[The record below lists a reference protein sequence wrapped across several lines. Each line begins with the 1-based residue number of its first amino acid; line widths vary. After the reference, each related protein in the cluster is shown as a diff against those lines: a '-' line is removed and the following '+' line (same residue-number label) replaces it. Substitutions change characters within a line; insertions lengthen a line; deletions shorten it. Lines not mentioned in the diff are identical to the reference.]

1 MIDIGELL
9 RAYREGYFPMSD
21 PSDEKVYWCQ
31 PHFRAVVPLDD
42 YRPSRDV
49 RRILRRNDYRVRF
62 NTDFEGVIRAC
73 AAPRKNE
80 SESETWISREIAD
93 TYLKLHRLGIAHSV
107 ESWYGEELAGGL
119 YGIAIG
125 GAFFGESMFYR
136 RSYASQIA
144 FDRLVRHLQ
153 QKGFLL
159 LDAQIMNPH
168 LQKLGAVDVPHEEYM
183 QMLSQA
189 LLKKI
194 RFL

>member
-1 MIDIGELL
+1 MIDVGELL

-21 PSDEKVYWCQ
+21 PSDEKLYWCQ

-73 AAPRKNE
+73 AAPRKTEN
-80 SESETWISREIAD
+80 ETWISREIAD
-93 TYLKLHRLGIAHSV
+93 TYVKLHRLGIAHSV
-107 ESWYGEELAGGL
+107 ESWYGDELAGGL

-153 QKGFLL
+153 QKGYHL

-168 LQKLGAVDVPHEEYM
+168 LQKLGAVDVPHEAYM
-183 QMLSQA
+183 QLLSVA